1 MYHSAKTVESAS
13 EQLKQ
18 TEASVS
24 ELSAQQVSQIEELV
38 R

>member
-18 TEASVS
+18 TEGSVS